1 MTLATR
7 LAIAM
12 ILLVAAAVAAV
23 GWLSHYSLEQAF
35 LPRVLDRI
43 ESQSRLM
50 ASQLETQT
58 NGARA
63 DIATFRFDAAV
74 RSMIDAHFN
83 DGIDPIDHVSEKTWR
98 ERLLTRL
105 VAEV

>member
-35 LPRVLDRI
+35 LPRVLDR
-43 ESQSRLM
+43 SR
-50 ASQLETQT
+50 
-58 NGARA
+58 
-63 DIATFRFDAAV
+63 ATRGCWP
-74 RSMIDAHFN
+74 RSSKRM
-83 DGIDPIDHVSEKTWR
+83 
-98 ERLLTRL
+98 
-105 VAEV
+105 